1 MGAGMWDRSRS
12 RIPLLSFLST
22 SQTIQKDK
30 IQFLW
35 IPLTNSL
42 LTLLKSVQF
51 CSSHRNLHSASNP
64 QISATQTHKYSQ
76 YPIIPQSSFNTCLP
90 SSSPNHLSKLHI
102 ICRRFCLLQKVPKPN
117 NCPQSYLLSAVI
129 CSSVSP
135 PLSSWM
141 MYSFSFSSPGFMRK
155 LFRKMSGEKGFLGYL
170 EGNARGKE
178 NHRSISS
185 TLSRFLKERRKT
197 PTKQKKKHPKM

>member
-22 SQTIQKDK
+22 PQTTQKDK

-35 IPLTNSL
+35 ISLTNSL

-64 QISATQTHKYSQ
+64 QIPATQTHKYSQ

-155 LFRKMSGEKGFLGYL
+155 LFRKMSGGKRILGLPGRKCSREGKSPKYL
-170 EGNARGKE
+170 
-178 NHRSISS
+178 IY
-185 TLSRFLKERRKT
+185 T
-197 PTKQKKKHPKM
+197 